1 MTGEDRLRLLR
12 ARAAEVVVGVEL
24 EAAREAVREV
34 LGGRG
39 GEEEGLRETRR
50 PRRLVR
56 NYLAVSAPEG
66 IAAL

>member
-12 ARAAEVVVGVEL
+12 ARGAEVVL
-24 EAAREAVREV
+24 VRE
-34 LGGRG
+34 LGGRR